1 MTNLSREEQIL
12 IREVED
18 EFKRR
23 CHFKRIFPSI
33 EYSYYKQFFL
43 NGERPLNKLID
54 EKIME
59 KRRMKT
65 AEIIQM

>member
-1 MTNLSREEQIL
+1 VLV
-12 IREVED
+12 REVED

-23 CHFKRIFPSI
+23 SHFKRIFPSM

-54 EKIME
+54 DKIME

-65 AEIIQM
+65 AEII

>member
-1 MTNLSREEQIL
+1 M
-12 IREVED
+12 
-18 EFKRR
+18 
-23 CHFKRIFPSI
+23 

-54 EKIME
+54 DKVME

-65 AEIIQM
+65 AEIIQMQNQQLIKEGMLPQNHIKKNPII